1 MNLGVALAW
10 HVHPWEVLLDLVQRA
25 ESLGYAAV
33 FVDGDVSMLAR
44 RPETDVLDGWTTTVA
59 LLARTDRI
67 PIGSM
72 RLVEHW
78 NPARLA
84 QAVASVDRITPGRLR
99 FKISIGDWETDA
111 RFGYPRLPVGERI
124 QRLDEMLDALRA
136 LWRGE
141 TVTRAGHHVRL
152 DRARVRPTPGGGR
165 IPIAVSARRPRML
178 GLVARHA
185 DIWDVNLPP
194 VASRVLE
201 AAGHLEAA
209 CEGAGR
215 DPSTI
220 GRSMWIFT
228 RIRDEGRAEEPL
240 AEFRRLNPWFGDL
253 TDPEARG
260 ALVTGN
266 PAACRARLREIARE
280 FSIDL
285 PVIDLSGLE
294 ASASRRCLEALAP
307 ANNCVDAET

>member
-1 MNLGVALAW
+1 MNLGVALGW
-10 HVHPWEVLLDLVQRA
+10 HVHSWEDLLDLVQRA

-33 FVDGDVSMLAR
+33 FVDGDVSMLSKRAGA
-44 RPETDVLDGWTTTVA
+44 DVLDGWTTTVA
-59 LLARTDRI
+59 LVARTHRI

-78 NPARLA
+78 NAAHLA
-84 QAVASVDRITPGRLR
+84 QAVASLERIAPGRLR

-111 RFGYPRLPVGERI
+111 RFGYPRSPVGERI
-124 QRLDEMLDALRA
+124 ERLDETLDALRA

-141 TVTRAGHHVRL
+141 TVTREGKHVRL

-194 VASRVLE
+194 VASRVL
-201 AAGHLEAA
+201 AAAKHLEAA
-209 CEGAGR
+209 CEAAGR
-215 DPSTI
+215 DPAAI
-220 GRSMWIFT
+220 ARSMWIFT
-228 RIRDEGRAEEPL
+228 RVRDEGRSEKPL
-240 AEFRRLNPWFGDL
+240 AEFRRLNPWFDDL
-253 TDPEARG
+253 SDREARS
-260 ALVTGN
+260 ALVGGD
-266 PAACRARLREIARE
+266 PAACWARLQEIARE
-280 FSIDL
+280 FSIDW

-294 ASASRRCLEALAP
+294 AGASRRCLEALAP
-307 ANNCVDAET
+307 ANNCVDADT